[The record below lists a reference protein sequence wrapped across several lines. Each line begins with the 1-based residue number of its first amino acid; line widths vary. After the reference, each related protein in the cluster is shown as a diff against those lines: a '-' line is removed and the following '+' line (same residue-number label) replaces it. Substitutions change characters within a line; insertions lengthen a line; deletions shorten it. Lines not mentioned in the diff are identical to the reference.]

1 MLNLDNWCVLCD
13 SCFCRVIGRTLT
25 CDITE
30 REFWADTLLCQNQMF
45 LENPDWL
52 LVWYYHFFLIINTHL
67 EYLVVKDSRQ
77 LVDDSK
83 QAVQLR
89 IRLICCWTPY
99 CPGCQEKTVLVSSHG
114 EGDCC
119 NERNTV
125 LRADDRI
132 LSLSLGRNCWME
144 SNVQISFHF
153 FVLVY
158 SSVADAK
165 LCRVQSGVCACG
177 LFSSLSG
184 LDWGTQL
191 TRGCT
196 HRPPDGGVDP
206 GGGRRVG
213 GQRGLLLV
221 RDASQKQSADALL
234 YRSWLWIKKTA
245 PLPRSILLSWDGGI
259 RLGLFSSYLSESK
272 AIQQMVNIWSVEENM
287 KIHLERIKTNGVT
300 G

>member
-1 MLNLDNWCVLCD
+1 MTQNKLYSWEYDWFAAELHTALADKKKQFWSVHTVKEIVAMKETHCPESRWPYFITISGKKLLDGIKCSKKFPLF
-13 SCFCRVIGRTLT
+13 CFGL
-25 CDITE
+25 
-30 REFWADTLLCQNQMF
+30 
-45 LENPDWL
+45 
-52 LVWYYHFFLIINTHL
+52 FF
-67 EYLVVKDSRQ
+67 
-77 LVDDSK
+77 
-83 QAVQLR
+83 
-89 IRLICCWTPY
+89 CG
-99 CPGCQEKTVLVSSHG
+99 GCQTVS
-114 EGDCC
+114 
-119 NERNTV
+119 
-125 LRADDRI
+125 
-132 LSLSLGRNCWME
+132 
-144 SNVQISFHF
+144 
-153 FVLVY
+153 
-158 SSVADAK
+158 DAK

-234 YRSWLWIKKTA
+234 CRSWLWIKKTA

-259 RLGLFSSYLSESK
+259 RLGLFSSYLSGSK